1 MWQFHSQT
9 CGDGGSS
16 EGWATCELQKKYHE
30 KLNDSLVIT
39 LSKSIPFQ
47 QTVHYT
53 V

>member
-16 EGWATCELQKKYHE
+16 EGWATCELQKKQHHEHE
-30 KLNDSLVIT
+30 KLNDSLVIQIN
-39 LSKSIPFQ
+39 SISMNC
-47 QTVHYT
+47 TYT